1 MYWAVRT
8 QPTCPVRFILTAD
21 ALRNEGR
28 RKQAQGWSTIEQCS
42 EAEAPRR
49 ALEGAFCQVAA
60 EDVKSVGDLL
70 AGWVS
75 SSPQA
80 QPGPLPVSDHKASP
94 GCSHAPW
101 ADAPS
106 GSF

>member
-1 MYWAVRT
+1 MVNYRAM
-8 QPTCPVRFILTAD
+8 
-21 ALRNEGR
+21 LRGR
-28 RKQAQGWSTIEQCS
+28 GPQESFGGCVL
-42 EAEAPRR
+42 P
-49 ALEGAFCQVAA
+49 VAA

-80 QPGPLPVSDHKASP
+80 QPGPLPVSDHKATP

-106 GSF
+106 SSF